1 MIKIL
6 SGFFYKL
13 EYKMLLVEN
22 FYTPLYIVLLIL
34 PPHIMQN
41 LIRKVVALF
50 AFATLCS
57 LTITNHH
64 IRTFTYISKLSLIIF
79 A

>member
-1 MIKIL
+1 
-6 SGFFYKL
+6 
-13 EYKMLLVEN
+13 MLLVEN

-41 LIRKVVALF
+41 LIRKVVVALF